1 MKPLPLQTIRQL
13 VSGKPLS
20 TLPANIEIK
29 SVSTDT
35 RLLEP
40 GALFVAIKAERD
52 GLAFLP
58 DAAARGAI
66 AALVEDEPTIKLPNV
81 HLIKVPS
88 TRAALAKLATHV
100 RKQIS
105 AHVIAVGGS
114 NGKTG
119 TKNLIDS
126 ALRRH
131 KRGSISPKSFNN
143 DIGVPLAIFPADP
156 HQDYLVLEIGTNPH
170 GEIRPLT
177 LMARPDIAVI
187 TNCSAEH
194 LEGLGDLMGVR
205 REEASIIEGLDEK
218 TGLLVVNGDDQAL
231 LDAVAHYKGKK
242 ITFGF
247 SEKNDLFATDVQC
260 TTSGVKFKLNG
271 RRDVFVPL
279 LGRHTAANALAAI
292 AVARR
297 VGLSEELIIESLS
310 HATGPDMRLQIQHL
324 GAITLLNDAY
334 NANPASMQAALK
346 TLLELPTTGRR
357 IAILGDMRELGDSS
371 DRLHQEMGQFLSTCD
386 LDLLI
391 CIGEKSSLIATQA
404 AGNGFAPERIIH
416 YPTTAMATVSI
427 SHHIHRGDLVLLKGS
442 RYMSLEKLVAPL
454 STIDARR
461 VAS

>member
-1 MKPLPLQTIRQL
+1 MKPLPLSTIRQL

-20 TLPANIEIK
+20 TLPPHVEIK

-35 RLLEP
+35 RMLEP

-52 GLAFLP
+52 GLAFLS
-58 DAAARGAI
+58 DAAAKGAV
-66 AALVEDEPTIKLPNV
+66 AALVEDEPQVKLPNV

-88 TRAALAKLATHV
+88 TKAALAKLATHV

-131 KRGSISPKSFNN
+131 KRGSISLKSFNN

-156 HQDYLVLEIGTNPH
+156 HQDYLVLEIGTNHH

-194 LEGLGDLMGVR
+194 LEGLDDLMGVR
-205 REEASIIEGLDEK
+205 REEASIIEGLDVK
-218 TGLLVVNGDDQAL
+218 SGLLVVNGDDEAL

-247 SEKNDLFATDVQC
+247 KETNDLFATDVVC
-260 TTSGVKFKLNG
+260 DTRGVRFKLNG

-279 LGRHTAANALAAI
+279 LGHHTAANALAAI

-297 VGLSEELIIESLS
+297 VGLAEDLIIESLA
-310 HATGPDMRLQIQHL
+310 HATGPEMRLQIQHL

-346 TLLELPTTGRR
+346 TLLELQTTGRR
-357 IAILGDMRELGDSS
+357 IAILGDMRELGDSA
-371 DRLHQEMGQFLSTCD
+371 DRLHKEMGQFIATCD
-386 LDLLI
+386 FDLLI
-391 CIGEKSSLIATQA
+391 CVGEKSGLIAA
-404 AGNGFAPERIIH
+404 EAKSNDFPPEKIIH
-416 YPTTAMATVSI
+416 YPTTQMAAVSI
-427 SHHIHRGDLVLLKGS
+427 AHHIHRGDLVLLKGS

-454 STIDARR
+454 SVIDARR
-461 VAS
+461 AAS

>member
-13 VSGKPLS
+13 TSGKPLS
-20 TLPANIEIK
+20 TLPPHVEIK
-29 SVSTDT
+29 SISTDT

-40 GALFVAIKAERD
+40 GALFVAIKAQRD
-52 GLAFLP
+52 GSAFLS
-58 DAAARGAI
+58 DAAAKGAI
-66 AALVEDEPTIKLPNV
+66 AALVEDEPAIKLPNV
-81 HLIKVPS
+81 HLIQVPS

-100 RKQIS
+100 RKQLS

-119 TKNLIDS
+119 TKTLIDS

-156 HQDYLVLEIGTNPH
+156 GQDYLVLEIGTNHH
-170 GEIRPLT
+170 GEIRPLAM
-177 LMARPDIAVI
+177 MARPDIAVI
-187 TNCSAEH
+187 TNCFAEH
-194 LEGLGDLMGVR
+194 LQGLGDLMGVR

-218 TGLLVVNGDDQAL
+218 SGLLVVNGDDQAL
-231 LDAVAHYKGKK
+231 LDAVARYKGKK

-247 SEKNDLFATDVQC
+247 NQTNDLFATDVQC
-260 TTSGVKFKLNG
+260 DAKGVKFKLNG

-297 VGLSEELIIESLS
+297 VGLSEQSIIESLAA
-310 HATGPDMRLQIQHL
+310 ATGPDMRLQIQCI
-324 GAITLLNDAY
+324 GGVTLLNDAY
-334 NANPASMQAALK
+334 NANPASMTAALK
-346 TLLELPTTGRR
+346 TLLELSTDGRR
-357 IAILGDMRELGDSS
+357 VAVLGDMRELGESS
-371 DRLHQEMGQFLSTCD
+371 DRLHKDMGQFVGTCD

-391 CIGEKSSLIATQA
+391 CIGEKSALIAQEAQA
-404 AGNGFAPERIIH
+404 AGFSPDNIVNFPD
-416 YPTTAMATVSI
+416 TASAVAAI
-427 SHHIHRGDLVLLKGS
+427 GQYIHRGDLILLKGS
-442 RYMSLEKLVAPL
+442 RYMGLERLMLPISMA
-454 STIDARR
+454 DARR